1 MNEIF
6 NDIGKE
12 TLKNVI
18 EHNLD
23 NFYIQSAAYPNFYSK
38 ISDKINWVYAKYSD
52 WPSCIFKANFK
63 INSIENEIEKIK
75 SLIIRNEAPNGWTVG
90 PLTQPRNLGQYLE
103 NNGFSNVYHQSGM
116 ALKLNNIV
124 NTPIISNNLKVN
136 LVNNIEELKLWVN
149 VVSSSF
155 NIKIDL
161 DFLRLLLDDENTR
174 FYLGFSNKKNVSA
187 LILYL
192 SAGVAGLHAVSTL
205 KEFRGKGFGYNIS
218 RTALIDAYKSGYQIA
233 VLQASNLGE
242 VIYRKL
248 GFKKYC
254 DIYSYEL
261 KDE

>member
-1 MNEIF
+1 MNEIL
-6 NDIGKE
+6 NDIDKE
-12 TLKNVI
+12 TLIKAI
-18 EHNLD
+18 EDNLD
-23 NFYIQSAAYPNFYSK
+23 NFYIQSAAYPKFYSK

-52 WPSCIFKANFK
+52 WPSCIFKADFK
-63 INSIENEIEKIK
+63 NISIENEIEQIK
-75 SLIIRNEAPNGWTVG
+75 LLIIKNKAPNGWTVG

-103 NNGFSNVYHQSGM
+103 KSGFSNVYHQSGM
-116 ALKLNNIV
+116 AIKLNIIV
-124 NTPIISNNLKVN
+124 NTPIMSNKLKVDVIN
-136 LVNNIEELKLWVN
+136 SIEGLKFWIN
-149 VVSSSF
+149 VVSTAF

-161 DFLRLLLDDENTR
+161 EFLKLFLDDENTR
-174 FYLGFSNKKNVSA
+174 FYLGFYNKKYVSA

-205 KEFRGKGFGYNIS
+205 SEHRGKGFGYSIS
-218 RTALIDAYKSGYQIA
+218 RSALIDAYNSGYKIA

-254 DIYSYEL
+254 NIYSYEL

>member
-1 MNEIF
+1 MNEIL
-6 NDIGKE
+6 NDMNRE
-12 TLKNVI
+12 TLLKAI
-18 EHNLD
+18 EENLD
-23 NFYIQSAAYPNFYSK
+23 NFYIQSATYPNIYSK
-38 ISDKINWVYAKYSD
+38 ISDKINWVYAKYND

-63 INSIENEIEKIK
+63 SNSIENEIEKVK
-75 SLIIRNEAPNGWTVG
+75 SLIIRNEAPNGWTIG
-90 PLTQPRNLGQYLE
+90 PLTQPKNLGQYLE

-116 ALKLNNIV
+116 AIKLNKIL
-124 NTPIISNNLKVN
+124 NTPTSSYELKVN
-136 LVNNIEELKLWVN
+136 YINNIEGLKLWVD

-161 DFLRLLLDDENTR
+161 SFLRFLLDDENIR

-205 KEFRGKGFGYNIS
+205 KEFRGNGFGYTIS
-218 RTALIDAYKSGYQIA
+218 RTALIDAHKSGYKIA

-248 GFKKYC
+248 GCKKYC

-261 KDE
+261 NDE